1 MAVTQARST
10 SGETV
15 SRGGQDDRADLTP
28 PTSPAVDTVCYAR
41 PRIPWTCSRRSGT
54 PRAWQGRSRSS
65 ASRSAAQKGVA
76 GARNHRAIEF
86 AHPQAI
92 EQSLLRDGTD
102 GERVAVGDDAT
113 VRRDE
118 DEPAMRDLGPNVRV
132 ISGRADGLSGTVGGP
147 RRFDFAAL
155 IPDFGRSLESLLELN
170 LGSSAEI

>member
-1 MAVTQARST
+1 
-10 SGETV
+10 
-15 SRGGQDDRADLTP
+15 
-28 PTSPAVDTVCYAR
+28 
-41 PRIPWTCSRRSGT
+41 
-54 PRAWQGRSRSS
+54 
-65 ASRSAAQKGVA
+65 VA

-118 DEPAMRDLGPNVRV
+118 AEPAMRDLGPNVRI